1 MRYNRLMKFAALAA
15 LLFAAPAV
23 AQDRAAEIDFQ
34 NALEDAQRAA
44 KASTEK
50 QAAIERALVAMND
63 GPEAGGAVVAYL
75 RDKGIS
81 VKAAK
86 QDAAV
91 KSAVVN
97 GKTVI
102 TLSDALPAY
111 PRVYAPLIAKEIATL
126 MFADMP
132 ACAERSYMRRAVAAR
147 VWIELGGEPS
157 KLPIVEPL
165 TGDKVAAVSDEI
177 APWADK
183 NGAEM
188 ALYKIGEAEKL
199 KSIPD
204 LLDSA
209 KDAAE
214 KAKLD
219 AANGRFVAFLH
230 DEKLT
235 RQAAGLR

>member
-1 MRYNRLMKFAALAA
+1 MKFALAA
-15 LLFAAPAV
+15 LLLAAPAV

-63 GPEAGGAVVAYL
+63 GPEAGGVVVAYL

-81 VKAAK
+81 VKAAS
-86 QDAAV
+86 QTEAV
-91 KSAVVN
+91 KTTVAA

-111 PRVYAPLIAKEIATL
+111 PRVYAPLIAKEIAAL
-126 MFADMP
+126 MYADMP

-147 VWIELGGEPS
+147 VWTELGGEPS
-157 KLPIVEPL
+157 KLPVIEPL

-177 APWADK
+177 SFWADK

-188 ALYKIGEAEKL
+188 ALYKIGEADKL

-204 LLDSA
+204 LQ
-209 KDAAE
+209 DAAKTDAE
-214 KAKLD
+214 RAKLD
-219 AANGRFVAFLH
+219 AANARFVAFLI
-230 DEKLT
+230 DEKLA
-235 RQAAGLR
+235 RKAAGLR